1 LKLRVSGV
9 EFLPSRVIIGRLII
23 MQAVLQD
30 ILSLVSVL
38 NLKIVLVEMLI
49 TAALGM
55 NLRVV

>member
-1 LKLRVSGV
+1 
-9 EFLPSRVIIGRLII
+9 